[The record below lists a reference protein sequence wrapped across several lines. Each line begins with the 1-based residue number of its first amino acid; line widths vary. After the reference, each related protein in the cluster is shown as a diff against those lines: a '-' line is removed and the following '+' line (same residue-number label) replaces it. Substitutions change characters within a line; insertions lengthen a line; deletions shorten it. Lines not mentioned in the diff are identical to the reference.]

1 MSPLGD
7 IVNLISSNSYRCIRV
22 AAVTLLLGQAVSSNS
37 SSENF
42 PSGQNW
48 TNYVRIAAYPLE
60 HADPDKIV
68 REAQRDHVFGI
79 EADNDIPGRYESFVD
94 PTAKLAEIQAVAQK
108 AHAVGNRAFV
118 YIAGTECITANAD
131 KVAHSMA
138 KDHPDWLQRDLS
150 GKPAV
155 FGGGSAFW
163 IKPGD
168 EDVWVT
174 PLAPEWRKIYMERVR
189 QIAATGIDGIY
200 VDIPYWMTHFEGWE
214 NSWASFDD
222 FTVRAFRDGTGLDAK
237 KDVKL
242 GDFSDPNF
250 RKWVDFRIHV
260 LTDFMADIAKNAKS
274 VNPKTMVI
282 PEIYPGIEEEA
293 VRVGA
298 DVYRMYDVVDAIAHE
313 YEFGDGDH
321 MASSRSQLDWFKY
334 MVGWSSFR
342 TFAAP
347 KATWMLN
354 YSWDGD
360 KNIQPSEAMKNLF
373 SAELT
378 AGVNV
383 WDAAGHVM
391 SGSNDIATR
400 RQVYAWIAAHER
412 TFYAPRTPLHAVGV
426 YFSPVS
432 RNYDAQEFLKSYQG
446 VIILL
451 LQRHLEYQIVTPR
464 NLAEFRGDT
473 LVLPN
478 VSVLSDEE
486 KERLSAY
493 SQGGGKLVITGG
505 NATGL
510 AASDKIVMLPDC
522 PGKAHLAAVS
532 KDMLATNQG
541 TEQQFVSALETRSP
555 LQLDAPPQVLTQIS
569 VVNGTPHVFF
579 FNTTG
584 LVPRRTS
591 RQTPVSN
598 ITVRMSASGTPQLT
612 FLPFLGEPRRIA
624 GQPVGDGFV
633 FTLPRIE
640 KSAVAWIDTR
650 PRPSSHARQ

>member
-1 MSPLGD
+1 MRLGIRIFRVPLC
-7 IVNLISSNSYRCIRV
+7 L
-22 AAVTLLLGQAVSSNS
+22 TPLLLLASASGNYPA
-37 SSENF
+37 
-42 PSGQNW
+42 GQNW

-60 HADPDKIV
+60 RTDPDKIV
-68 REAQRDHVFGI
+68 RDAQRDHVFGI

-94 PTAKLAEIQAVAQK
+94 PTAKLAEIRAVAEK
-108 AHAVGNRAFV
+108 AHAVSNRAFV

-131 KVAHSMA
+131 KAAHSMA

-174 PLAPEWRKIYMERVR
+174 PTAPEWRKIYMERVR

-222 FTVRAFRDGTGLDAK
+222 FTVEAFKKETGLDAK
-237 KDVKL
+237 NDLKL

-260 LTDFMADIAKNAKS
+260 LTDFMSDIAKNAKS
-274 VNPKTMVI
+274 VNPKIMVI

-298 DVYRMYDVVDAIAHE
+298 DVYQMYDVVDAIAHE
-313 YEFGDGDH
+313 YEFGEGEH

-342 TFAAP
+342 SFAGS

-360 KNIQPSEAMKNLF
+360 KNIPPSEAMQNLF
-373 SAELT
+373 AAELT

-391 SGSNDIATR
+391 SGSNDVATR
-400 RQVYAWIAAHER
+400 RTVYAWIAAHER
-412 TFYAPRTPLHAVGV
+412 TFYAPRSPMHPVGV
-426 YFSPVS
+426 YFSPTT
-432 RNYDAQEFLKSYQG
+432 RNYFTKDFLNSYQG
-446 VIILL
+446 TIILL
-451 LQRHLEYQIVTPR
+451 LQHHVEYQVVTPR
-464 NLAEFRGDT
+464 TFAAFRGET
-473 LVLPN
+473 LVLPD
-478 VSVLSDEE
+478 VRISSPEE
-486 KERLSAY
+486 KTALAAYVER
-493 SQGGGKLVITGG
+493 GGKLVITGE

-510 AASDKIVMLPDC
+510 AASQRVTILPDC
-522 PGKAHLAAVS
+522 PGKAHLAAVE
-532 KDMLATNQG
+532 KDMTAPDRGSEGIFFSGLG
-541 TEQQFVSALETRSP
+541 TKAE
-555 LQLDAPPQVLTQIS
+555 LQVEAPPLVATQIAS
-569 VVNGTPHVFF
+569 VDGKPHIFF
-579 FNTTG
+579 ANFAG
-584 LVPRRTS
+584 LEPRKNAS
-591 RQTPVSN
+591 QTPVTGIKIRVAGTSGA
-598 ITVRMSASGTPQLT
+598 RMT
-612 FLPFLGEPRRIA
+612 FLPFLGQAQSVE
-624 GQPVGDGFV
+624 GQRSHGGTVFV
-633 FTLPRIE
+633 LPSIE
-640 KSAVAWIDTR
+640 KGAVAWIE
-650 PRPSSHARQ
+650 PAR